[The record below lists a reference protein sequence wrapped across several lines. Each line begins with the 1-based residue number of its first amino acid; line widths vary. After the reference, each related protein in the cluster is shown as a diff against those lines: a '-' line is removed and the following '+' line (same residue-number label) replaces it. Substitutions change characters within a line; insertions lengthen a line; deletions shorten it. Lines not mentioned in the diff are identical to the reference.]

1 MILYTPWRVFVAL
14 KLNETSGLTKAGDNN
29 HLDPF
34 IDDYGLLRVGERLKR
49 SVLQIN
55 IKHTV
60 TFKEASSS

>member
-1 MILYTPWRVFVAL
+1 MAL